1 MEHDP
6 LHRLFEAQVE
16 RTPDATALVSAG
28 RQLSYRELNE
38 RANQLAHHLR
48 ALGVGPEIVAGIM
61 LERSIATV
69 VSVLAV
75 LKAGGAFLPL
85 DVAYPLERLAFI
97 VSDAELRFLLC
108 NRRTAQKL
116 EPEFAELQ
124 FVDVDD
130 AGINNQSIANP
141 TPAATKSNAAYIIYT
156 SGSTGLPKGV
166 VVEHASISHYIPAAN
181 IAYGIK
187 STDRFLQ
194 FASLS
199 FDTSLEEIFCTLTC
213 GATLVLRD
221 DAMLVSISHFLEQC
235 EEWGITVIDPPTA
248 FWHQLV
254 VSLAN
259 EGLKL
264 PPSMRL
270 VVIGGEAALPARVAQ
285 WHRSVN
291 GEVQLLNG
299 YGPTEATIVT
309 TTSELLPSEKTEA
322 EVAIGSAIPGAETYV
337 LDGQLELVPA
347 GVPGELHIGGTGVA
361 RGYLRRPDLTAAK
374 FIPNPFSDE
383 PGGRLYRT
391 GDLVRALP
399 NGQLVY
405 VGRTDRQVK
414 IRGFRVELEDIEAAL
429 ANHPALR
436 EAAVITKDEPSGGR
450 QLIAYVVAAQKDVP
464 AASELRRYLK
474 ERLPSYMVPA
484 AFVWLEKLP
493 LTIAGKLDQQALPSA
508 PDVRPE
514 LDQTLVEPRTKT
526 EAQLADIC
534 AEVLGFR
541 AIGVTDNF
549 FELGAHSLHIMQIVA
564 RLRAA
569 FNATPPLASIF
580 DAPTVASLAACVE
593 TAQAANDGAAIS
605 VVDPSRRSGPLPVSY
620 PQQAVWFLSK
630 LAPDSVAYA
639 SQLSIRFV
647 GQLDIDALNRAFTE
661 IVRRHEIFRT
671 TFSELDGQP
680 IQTIQLPWTVNLPL
694 RDLRDVPLDQRE
706 DEARRLIEAEC
717 RRGFDTAQL
726 PLVRW
731 SLLRL
736 SDNEHILIQVEHHFV
751 HDGWSLA
758 RLLHELETL
767 YHAFSSGAPSPLP
780 ELPIQ
785 FADFAAWQREQV
797 SRGASDK
804 HLDYWKKKLAGRP
817 PGLELPSDR
826 ARPNLQSFH
835 GGMQKVSLSAHLRR
849 ALGDACQQ
857 EGCTLFMI
865 MLAAF
870 EALLYHYTEQED
882 LLIGTAVA
890 NRSRP
895 ETEGLIGM
903 IVNTIVL
910 REDLSGN
917 PTFRQLLKRARQT
930 TLEAYEHEDLPFEKL
945 VEELQPDR
953 DMSRNPLFQVIFSF
967 HDSQLP
973 ELKFP
978 QVTGRMQY
986 EFNSTAKFDLD
997 VVVMPR
1003 YARSAG
1009 EDHIEEILVEWEYCS
1024 DLFDDATIKRLMD
1037 HYEAVLEAV
1046 LANPD
1051 RRLKDFS
1058 PLSATERAT
1067 IIDEWNDTR
1076 REFSHDKCIHELFEA
1091 QVARTPDALAL
1102 IAGEEQLTYG
1112 ELNSRANQLAHY
1124 LRARGIGAE
1133 SLVGLCV
1140 PRSAAMVIAVLGV
1153 LKAGGAYVPFSLRNP
1168 PKRLSLMIEDAQLS
1182 LFITQRSLLEQLPA
1196 SLPPV
1201 LCLDDERE
1209 TIARERTGNPA
1220 HNTTPF
1226 NLAYVIYTSGSTG
1239 LPKGVMIQHQSLVN
1253 FVEFVSDDYQL
1264 TPDDRVLQFASL
1276 SFDASAE
1283 EIYPCLIRGATLVL
1297 RNDQML
1303 GSPSSFAEQCR
1314 KLDLTVLSLPMAFW
1328 NALTAGTAWDEW
1340 ASLERLRIMLLGAER
1355 AMPQRVVQWHQHM
1368 REDIRLINTYGPT
1381 EATVEATLCDLPR
1394 AESEA
1399 TGLREV
1405 PIGRPLGNV
1414 TSYVLNRQLQ
1424 PVPIGVVGEVFV
1436 GGVGLARGYL
1446 RRAEVTAERF
1456 TPDPFSSEAGARMYG
1471 TGDLARW
1478 RADGL
1483 LEFVGRRDEQVKVRG
1498 YRIELGEIEAAL
1510 REQPGIKDC
1519 VVIVYEPERGQPQL
1533 VGYVMSETEID
1544 GTQLRKSLR
1553 EMLPEYMV
1561 PSQIMRVEKIP
1572 RTASNKTDKAALPD
1586 PQLEVEMHARAY
1598 REPRS
1603 PVEETLA
1610 NIWAEVL
1617 GRERVSIDDNFF
1629 ELGGH
1634 SLLATK
1640 IISRTREAL
1649 QVEIPITTFF
1659 ASPTIADLAEPVVS
1673 LQSRY
1678 HEQILQALEHLSEEE
1693 IEQELSRRVRA
1704 PYA

>member
-1 MEHDP
+1 LEHDT
-6 LHRLFEAQVE
+6 LQRLFEAQVE
-16 RTPDATALVSAG
+16 GTPDATALVSAG
-28 RQLSYRELNE
+28 RQLTYRELNE

-48 ALGVGPEIVAGIM
+48 ALGVGPEVVVGIM
-61 LERSIATV
+61 LERSVAMV

-85 DVAYPLERLAFI
+85 DVAYPFERLSFI
-97 VSDAELRFLLC
+97 LDDAELRFLLC
-108 NRRTAQKL
+108 DQRTAQKL
-116 EPEFAELQ
+116 APEFPTLHC
-124 FVDVDD
+124 VDVDD
-130 AGINNQSIANP
+130 LELSQQSIANP
-141 TPAATKSNAAYIIYT
+141 TPEATKSNAAYIIYT
-156 SGSTGLPKGV
+156 SGSTGMPKGV
-166 VVEHASISHYIPAAN
+166 VVEHASISHYIPAATV
-181 IAYGIK
+181 AFGITA
-187 STDRFLQ
+187 TDRFLQ

-199 FDTSLEEIFCTLTC
+199 FDTSIEEIFCALTC
-213 GATLVLRD
+213 GARLVLRD
-221 DAMLVSISHFLEQC
+221 EAMLVSIAHFIEQC
-235 EEWGITVIDPPTA
+235 EAWGITVIDPPTA

-254 VSLAN
+254 LSLVN
-259 EGLKL
+259 EQLKL
-264 PPSMRL
+264 PSSLRL
-270 VVIGGEAALPARVAQ
+270 VIVGGEAALPARVAQ
-285 WHRSVN
+285 WHQSVA
-291 GEVQLLNG
+291 GHVQLING
-299 YGPTEATIVT
+299 YGPTEATIVST
-309 TTSELLPSEKTEA
+309 VAYLKREA
-322 EVAIGSAIPGAETYV
+322 SPGEVAIGSAIPGAETYV
-337 LDGQLELVPA
+337 LDKQLAPVPA
-347 GVPGELHIGGTGVA
+347 GIPGELHIGGAGVA

-374 FIPNPFSDE
+374 FIPNPFSNE
-383 PGGRLYRT
+383 PGARLYRT

-399 NGQLVY
+399 NGQIVY

-414 IRGFRVELEDIEAAL
+414 IRGYRVELEDIEAAL

-436 EAAVITKDEPSGGR
+436 DAAVITKEEPSGAQ
-450 QLIAYVVAAQKDVP
+450 QLIAYVVAAHKEAP
-464 AASELRRYLK
+464 TAGELRQYLK

-484 AFVWLEKLP
+484 AFVWLEQLP
-493 LTIAGKLDQQALPSA
+493 LTIAGKLDQQALPPA

-514 LDQTLVEPRTKT
+514 LDQILVEPRTET
-526 EAQLADIC
+526 EAQLAAIC

-549 FELGAHSLHIMQIVA
+549 FELGAHSLHIMQIMA
-564 RLRAA
+564 RLRAS
-569 FNATPPLASIF
+569 FNAAPPLASIF
-580 DAPTVASLAACVE
+580 DAPTVASLAACIE
-593 TAQAANDGAAIS
+593 TAQAANDGAAIT
-605 VVDPSRRSGPLPVSY
+605 VVDALRRSGPLPVSY

-680 IQTIQLPWTVNLPL
+680 VQTIQPPWTVNLPL

-706 DEARRLIEAEC
+706 GEARRLIEAEC
-717 RRGFDTAQL
+717 RRGFDTAKL

-736 SDNEHILIQVEHHFV
+736 NDDEHILIQVEHHFV

-767 YHAFSSGAPSPLP
+767 YHAFTAGDPSPLP

-804 HLDYWKKKLAGRP
+804 HLDYWKKKLADRP

-835 GGMQKVSLSAHLRR
+835 GATQKVSLSAHLRR

-857 EGCTLFMI
+857 EGCTLFMV

-895 ETEGLIGM
+895 EMEGVIGM

-1003 YARSAG
+1003 YTRSAG
-1009 EDHIEEILVEWEYCS
+1009 DDQIEEIVVEWEYCT
-1024 DLFDDATIKRLMD
+1024 DLFDDATVKRLMD

-1051 RRLKDFS
+1051 RRLRDFS

-1067 IIDEWNDTR
+1067 ILDEWNDTR

-1091 QVARTPDALAL
+1091 QVERTPDALAL
-1102 IAGEEQLTYG
+1102 IADNGQLTYR
-1112 ELNSRANQLAHY
+1112 ELNERANQLAHY
-1124 LRARGIGAE
+1124 LRARGIGPE

-1140 PRSAAMVIAVLGV
+1140 PRSVEMIIAVLGV

-1168 PKRLSLMIEDAQLS
+1168 SKRLSLMIEDAQLS

-1196 SLPPV
+1196 TLPPV

-1209 TIARERTGNPA
+1209 SIARERTGNPA
-1220 HNTTPF
+1220 HTTTPY

-1239 LPKGVMIQHQSLVN
+1239 MPKGVMIQHQSLVN
-1253 FVEFVSDDYQL
+1253 FVEFVSDEYQL

-1283 EIYPCLIRGATLVL
+1283 EIYPCLVNGATLVL

-1314 KLDLTVLSLPMAFW
+1314 KLGLTIISLPMAFW

-1340 ASLERLRIMLLGAER
+1340 ASLERLRILVLGAER
-1355 AMPQRVVQWHQHM
+1355 AMPQRVAQWHQHM
-1368 REDIRLINTYGPT
+1368 RKDIRLINTYGPT
-1381 EATVEATLCDLPR
+1381 EATVEATLCDLTC
-1394 AESEA
+1394 AEN
-1399 TGLREV
+1399 GLREV
-1405 PIGRPLGNV
+1405 AIGRPLGNV

-1424 PVPIGVVGEVFV
+1424 PVPVGVVGEVFV
-1436 GGVGLARGYL
+1436 GGLGLARGYL
-1446 RRAEVTAERF
+1446 RRAELTAERF
-1456 TPDPFSSEAGARMYG
+1456 TPDPFSSEAGARMYS

-1510 REQPGIKDC
+1510 REQPGIADC
-1519 VVIVYEPERGQPQL
+1519 VVIVHEPEKGQPQL
-1533 VGYVMSETEID
+1533 VGYVVSSDEID
-1544 GTQLRKSLR
+1544 GTQLRKGLR

-1561 PSQIMRVEKIP
+1561 PSVIMRVEKIP
-1572 RTASNKTDKAALPD
+1572 RMVSNKIDKAALPD
-1586 PQLEVEMHARAY
+1586 PQVEAETRAREY

-1617 GRERVSIDDNFF
+1617 GRERISIDDNFF

-1659 ASPTIADLAEPVVS
+1659 ASPTIADLAEPVVT

-1693 IEQELSRRVRA
+1693 IEQELSRRVSLGGN
-1704 PYA
+1704 YA